1 MDAAK
6 NEEKSNASQLQ
17 ISIDRISEADAD
29 KEKEYKDDQSPMVNA
44 DESTGLSR
52 DV

>member
-6 NEEKSNASQLQ
+6 NEERSNASQLQ
-17 ISIDRISEADAD
+17 ISIDRISEVDED
-29 KEKEYKDDQSPMVNA
+29 KEKEYNDQSPMGNA